1 MSDRVLAIDDE
12 PGVLRLLSRALRSEG
27 LEIDTATNG
36 EEGLRLALTGSYSV
50 VILDLLMPGTDGM
63 SVLRRLMRLRPGC
76 CACEA
81 SEFPVPLFDG
91 RRPTHALP
99 SGESPATR

>member
-12 PGVLRLLSRALRSEG
+12 PGVLRLLTRALRSEG

-63 SVLRRLMRLRPGC
+63 SVLRRLM
-76 CACEA
+76 
-81 SEFPVPLFDG
+81 PLLG
-91 RRPTHALP
+91 QP
-99 SGESPATR
+99 SQSSCSPAWPTPRRR